1 MILPRIT
8 LAYCFCLLILTTS
21 VAQSASAGDL
31 KSNPVFQS
39 NCAKCHGKDATG
51 RFMAGPSLVSAKTT
65 AQSEEQLQTMITN
78 GKGRMP
84 KFEGKLTPQE
94 VSTLVSQIK
103 AAGQK

>member
-1 MILPRIT
+1 
-8 LAYCFCLLILTTS
+8 
-21 VAQSASAGDL
+21 
-31 KSNPVFQS
+31 
-39 NCAKCHGKDATG
+39 
-51 RFMAGPSLVSAKTT
+51 MAGPSLVSAKTT